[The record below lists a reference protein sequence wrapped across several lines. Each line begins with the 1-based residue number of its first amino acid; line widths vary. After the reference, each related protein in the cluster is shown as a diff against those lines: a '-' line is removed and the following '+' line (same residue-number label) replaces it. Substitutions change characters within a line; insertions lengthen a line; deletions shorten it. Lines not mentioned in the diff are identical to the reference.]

1 LGTLL
6 SPLQLVYLSLQALQF
21 QPFGLGWVSWQLFA
35 GLSLGIDPLRRT
47 ALGFASLG
55 LQPVC
60 LDAFL
65 APPLPLEPIR
75 FLGCS
80 PSPGLDPLGLLGPGT
95 FGSQLSCRGAFGF
108 DPFGLA
114 PLHLNSRLLHALELH
129 PVGLG
134 SIGLKPR
141 SSSALPLCGEH
152 RQIDRAGA

>member
-75 FLGCS
+75 FLGRS

-95 FGSQLSCRGAFGF
+95 FGF

-129 PVGLG
+129 LVGVG

-141 SSSALPLCGEH
+141 SGFALPLCGDH